1 MTAQGLEVIDHTV
14 QLTHEWINELTERLG
29 WTSKRS
35 ALRLMRAVLHEVRDR
50 LLAEEM
56 AQFSAQLPLL
66 VRGMFFEG
74 WTAKRVPRK
83 DRSIEAFV
91 DEVEERMRGDTDYR
105 GAEDIPCVFDLL
117 NNRIS
122 RGEVEDIRAAL
133 PEALRK
139 FWRAP

>member
-1 MTAQGLEVIDHTV
+1 
-14 QLTHEWINELTERLG
+14 
-29 WTSKRS
+29 
-35 ALRLMRAVLHEVRDR
+35 
-50 LLAEEM
+50 
-56 AQFSAQLPLL
+56 
-66 VRGMFFEG
+66 
-74 WTAKRVPRK
+74 
-83 DRSIEAFV
+83 
-91 DEVEERMRGDTDYR
+91 MRGDTDYR